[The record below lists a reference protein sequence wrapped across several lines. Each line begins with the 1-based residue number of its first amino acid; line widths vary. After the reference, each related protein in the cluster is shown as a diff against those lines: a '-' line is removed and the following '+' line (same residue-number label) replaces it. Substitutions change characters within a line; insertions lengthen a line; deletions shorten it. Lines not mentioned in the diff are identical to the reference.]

1 MKKLILVLLATFSL
15 IACITDKKNDLQKFN
30 LQGNVKS
37 ITEVEDDIKKDSVIH
52 TSEAYPQYITLL
64 KFNEKGNLTK
74 MSFYHSK
81 NILASETLYKYNDK
95 GYLIEEEHHN
105 YDFFFPV
112 SSKHIPKYDDK
123 GNLIEK
129 DNYDSDG
136 KLTSKTKY
144 KYDGKGN
151 EIERNIYKPDG
162 SLDSKWTFKYDN
174 KGNTIEENVYNSNGS
189 LNSKITY
196 RYNDKNI
203 IEEAYNGRNKETY
216 KYEHDDKG
224 NWIKRISY
232 VNNQPNIITKRTI
245 EYY

>member
-1 MKKLILVLLATFSL
+1 
-15 IACITDKKNDLQKFN
+15 
-30 LQGNVKS
+30 
-37 ITEVEDDIKKDSVIH
+37 
-52 TSEAYPQYITLL
+52 
-64 KFNEKGNLTK
+64 

-81 NILASETLYKYNDK
+81 NILASETLYKYNNK
-95 GYLIEEEHHN
+95 GYLTEEEHHN
-105 YDFFFPV
+105 YDAFFPF

-144 KYDGKGN
+144 KYDDKGN
-151 EIERNIYKPDG
+151 EIERNIYKPNG
-162 SLDSKWTFKYDN
+162 SLDSKWTFKYDDR
-174 KGNTIEENVYNSNGS
+174 GNTIEENIYNSNGS

-203 IEEAYNGRNKETY
+203 IEEAYNWTSKETY
-216 KYEHDDKG
+216 KYECDDKG

-232 VNNQPNIITKRTI
+232 TNNQPNIITKRTI